1 LKLILVCFYQVASF
15 YFCYFYFYCF
25 FYFLIFFIIKRKKGK
40 FLGEI
45 LKMRYD
51 NVDDFFIYSM
61 GMVEDLSVVAFTIF
75 YVNCRTSKAC

>member
-1 LKLILVCFYQVASF
+1 M
-15 YFCYFYFYCF
+15 
-25 FYFLIFFIIKRKKGK
+25 IFFIIKRKKGK

-51 NVDDFFIYSM
+51 NVDDFFIYSK

-75 YVNCRTSKAC
+75 YVNCRTSKLVDVLPCFLVFASIVVL